1 MNDLKGL
8 YEMRNQLEAELMNI
22 EKNIFDLETH
32 YMEETN
38 SYGILSCPLMTR
50 KCDCRL
56 Q

>member
-38 SYGILSCPLMTR
+38 SYGKPHLPIILQET
-50 KCDCRL
+50 
-56 Q
+56 